1 MGDDEIFQAENFEVE
16 NPAEALSPERVH
28 NGVDAVRGR
37 KSERLVIT
45 EPGTGAPPDGEGGRQ
60 RRAVP
65 GRAGE

>member
-16 NPAEALSPERVH
+16 NPAEALSPKRVH

-45 EPGTGAPPDGEGGRQ
+45 EPVD
-60 RRAVP
+60 RRA
-65 GRAGE
+65 AGW